1 MDVGLFMT
9 FDELDPKEIYY
20 IEFTQTHARD
30 IIGDL
35 IKSSPVICKIIYKN
49 KWITQ
54 NLRFNFIVSSNMCTK
69 IFQKKDYPE
78 MYL

>member
-1 MDVGLFMT
+1 MDVSSTMT
-9 FDELDPKEIYY
+9 FDELDPDETYY
-20 IEFTQTHARD
+20 VEFTQMPTLD
-30 IIGDL
+30 IIGNL